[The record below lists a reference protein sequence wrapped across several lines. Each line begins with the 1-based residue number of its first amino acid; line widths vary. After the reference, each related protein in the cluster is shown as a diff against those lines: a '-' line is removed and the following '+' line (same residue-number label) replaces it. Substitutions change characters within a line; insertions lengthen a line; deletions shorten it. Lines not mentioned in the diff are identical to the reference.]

1 MSTLQLAALTVIAAA
16 LVVGTIVYGVLRM
29 YAT

>member
-1 MSTLQLAALTVIAAA
+1 VSRAKLVALTIIAAA